1 MARILVAD
9 DEELVRASI
18 AAVLRRAAPVM
29 S

>member
-9 DEELVRASI
+9 DEEGTRQRI
-18 AAVLRRAAPVM
+18 ALALRLAKGQE